1 MKEIKC
7 CPDWAYEFPG
17 AVTVCNRDGII
28 IYMNS
33 ESKKQFV
40 KYGGEQLLG
49 KNLVDCHP
57 EPSRT
62 LLLQMLEKPVENKY
76 ITEKNGQKKLVV
88 QAPWIEDGNFSG
100 VVELSVFLP
109 G

>member
-1 MKEIKC
+1 MKENKC
-7 CPDWAYEFPG
+7 LPNWAYEFPG
-17 AVTVCNRDGII
+17 AVTVCDRKGII
-28 IYMNS
+28 VYMNS

-49 KNLVDCHP
+49 MNLIDCHP
-57 EPSRT
+57 EPSRA
-62 LLLQMLEKPVENKY
+62 LLVQMLEEPFENKY

-88 QAPWIEDGNFSG
+88 QAPWVEDGDFLG
-100 VVELSVFLP
+100 VVEVSVFLP

>member
-1 MKEIKC
+1 MKEFKF

-17 AVTVCNRDGII
+17 AVTVCDRKGFIV
-28 IYMNS
+28 YMNS

-40 KYGGEQLLG
+40 KYGGEQLMG
-49 KNLVDCHP
+49 TNLIDCHP

-62 LLLQMLEKPVENKY
+62 LLLQMLEKPFENKY
-76 ITEKNGQKKLVV
+76 MTEKNGQKKLVV
-88 QAPWIEDGNFSG
+88 QAPWIEEGTFLG

-109 G
+109 E